1 MINKNRLSNIININ
15 ILPLYVF
22 KTKPE
27 ILTEIKNCIK
37 VNLHSNTYNTSSDE
51 IIKLDL
57 DRIIETIN
65 FCSNKKLSKNKL
77 GRLKKIK
84 SNIIDV

>member
-1 MINKNRLSNIININ
+1 LINKNRLSNIININ